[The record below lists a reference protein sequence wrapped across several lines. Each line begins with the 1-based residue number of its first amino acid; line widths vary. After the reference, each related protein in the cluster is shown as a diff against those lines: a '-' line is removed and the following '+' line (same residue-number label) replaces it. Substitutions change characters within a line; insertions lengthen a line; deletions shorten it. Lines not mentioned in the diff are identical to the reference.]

1 MFRKLLKYFFRATL
15 LVLVFVVLTNVWVIL
30 STQKYVYQDTTLVPA
45 YKVGLILGTSKKT
58 AHGYGNPYF
67 TYRIE
72 AAAKLY
78 HAGKVKHLILSGDNR
93 TKYYNEPLDMQKAL
107 LEKGVPESAMTLD
120 YAGLRTL
127 DSIVRCNEIFGQ
139 SKFLIISQK
148 FHLYRALFIASKYDL
163 EASAFSAETPE
174 LSRSFKTLSREILA
188 RPKAIIDLYILD
200 KKPKF
205 AGEKVLIKIN

>member
-1 MFRKLLKYFFRATL
+1 MFRKLLKYFFRITL
-15 LVLVFVVLTNVWVIL
+15 LVLVFIVLTNLWIVL
-30 STQKYVYQDTTLVPA
+30 STQKHIYQNITLVPA
-45 YKVGLILGTSKKT
+45 YQVGLILGTSKKT
-58 AHGYGNPYF
+58 IYGYENPYF
-67 TYRIE
+67 KYRID
-72 AAAKLY
+72 AAANLY

-107 LEKGVPESAMTLD
+107 IKKGVPESAMTLD

-127 DSIVRCNEIFGQ
+127 DSIVRCSEIFGQ

-163 EASAFSAETPE
+163 EASAFTAQTPA

-200 KKPKF
+200 KKPRF
-205 AGEKVLIKIN
+205 SGEEVVIKIK